1 MLFQKCVQ
9 RLQTATNNFFFGRSS
24 LSKRLHKP
32 SLTTLDQ
39 LKHFHKEIAQN
50 MSDEE
55 KDSFP
60 NPDGL
65 DKLIIGSDLNL
76 GGSEIPI
83 PQCLGAAIIID

>member
-1 MLFQKCVQ
+1 
-9 RLQTATNNFFFGRSS
+9 
-24 LSKRLHKP
+24 
-32 SLTTLDQ
+32 
-39 LKHFHKEIAQN
+39 

-83 PQCLGAAIIID
+83 PQCLGAAIIIDWS